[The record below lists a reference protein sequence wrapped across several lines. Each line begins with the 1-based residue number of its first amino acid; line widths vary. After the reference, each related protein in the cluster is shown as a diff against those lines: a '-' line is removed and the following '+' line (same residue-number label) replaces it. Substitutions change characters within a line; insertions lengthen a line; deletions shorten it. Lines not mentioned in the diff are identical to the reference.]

1 MDRDGEDVPVMVTG
15 KVFGGAGVDAAIAEA
30 PMKAQRRLGL
40 ARERVAETLGYA
52 L

>member
-1 MDRDGEDVPVMVTG
+1 MMTG
-15 KVFGGAGVDAAIAEA
+15 KVFGGAGVDAATAEA